1 MLRKMRI
8 SVKDW
13 HNFKLRKYLD
23 QSRTFLKNL
32 KKQKK
37 KPSSTKTK
45 MKNSKPNSF
54 TFHKVAKPK
63 NPTWPFSL
71 RINQSNKS
79 ILNSFE
85 MGVKAKTVTSKSLK
99 TTSTTFLQKSNNK
112 SKKRKN
118 LNLRTLIS
126 SKCSTAKTI
135 STKS

>member
-1 MLRKMRI
+1 MRI

-63 NPTWPFSL
+63 NPT
-71 RINQSNKS
+71 
-79 ILNSFE
+79 
-85 MGVKAKTVTSKSLK
+85 
-99 TTSTTFLQKSNNK
+99 
-112 SKKRKN
+112 
-118 LNLRTLIS
+118 
-126 SKCSTAKTI
+126 
-135 STKS
+135 